1 MTGGFAVQR
10 LEPVFHYTKDTLPG
24 RMSRQVLLLVLGRVL
39 EHGIEF
45 CWSPKLLIKEWQS
58 AQPAHARP

>member
-1 MTGGFAVQR
+1 MTCGFAVQR
-10 LEPVFHYTKDTLPG
+10 LEPTFHYTTDTHPG

-45 CWSPKLLIKEWQS
+45 WLVP
-58 AQPAHARP
+58 